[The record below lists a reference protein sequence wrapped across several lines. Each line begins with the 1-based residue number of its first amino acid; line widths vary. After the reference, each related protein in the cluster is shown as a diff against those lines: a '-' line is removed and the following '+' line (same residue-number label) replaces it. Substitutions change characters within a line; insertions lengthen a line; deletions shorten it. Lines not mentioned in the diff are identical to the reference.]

1 MTSAPDLAAS
11 TDPRSGERLLGRYR
25 IERRIGTGGMGQ
37 VYLAHDERL
46 VRDVAIK
53 LFPTDGDGPGGDP
66 RTVSEA
72 RALAPLAH
80 PSLVTLFDAHLT
92 STPSFLVMEYI
103 EGPTLRDS
111 LLSGPVSIE
120 DVACIAA
127 DLADALDT
135 VHRAG
140 IVHRDVKPANIIL
153 RPTLD
158 TARPFETVLADFGI
172 AQSAGQPDQAE
183 PGTVVGTAAYLA
195 PEQLRGGPAIA
206 ASDVYALGLTLI
218 EAITGRHPFI
228 GSSIE
233 DTILARLTRQPEI
246 PALVGYAW
254 KSLLTA
260 MTASE
265 PSARPTADDV
275 RRRLERL
282 GDAPAETIE
291 VLTAAADPADE
302 LPAAAEQSP
311 DTPEEPATRRSARRH
326 ARRPD
331 SRLIALAIG
340 LIATIAIL
348 AGAIVFL
355 VVVLSA
361 PTVLASGSAGAGIVA
376 ATAWPF
382 V

>member
-1 MTSAPDLAAS
+1 MTSAPDLVAS
-11 TDPRSGERLLGRYR
+11 THPRSGERLLGRYR

-111 LLSGPVSIE
+111 LLSGPVSLE

-172 AQSAGQPDQAE
+172 ALSAGQPDQAE

-275 RRRLERL
+275 RRRLDRL

-302 LPAAAEQSP
+302 LPATLEQFSV
-311 DTPEEPATRRSARRH
+311 TPEAPSTRRP

-331 SRLIALAIG
+331 SRPIALAIG

-361 PTVLASGSAGAGIVA
+361 PTVLAGDALGDARTGIAA